1 MKAGILSLKISLVGS
16 QYGESA
22 EWWLGVAI
30 PPRGGKSWYDGM
42 NGDMSSRSITLSR
55 GKSDSFYWDHVFVS
69 GYNSKK
75 VGSNSNGYGQ
85 MLIVQDPN
93 QFLPVAV
100 YNLINA
106 WVAAPLSY
114 IIKKFRV

>member
-1 MKAGILSLKISLVGS
+1 MVKATPFIEIMFFD
-16 QYGESA
+16 A
-22 EWWLGVAI
+22 
-30 PPRGGKSWYDGM
+30 
-42 NGDMSSRSITLSR
+42 
-55 GKSDSFYWDHVFVS
+55 

-106 WVAAPLSY
+106 
-114 IIKKFRV
+114 